1 MYFSSVVRF
10 EDLASNPRQSLQDLM
25 KRMDLFVTQSGLN
38 YIETHTLRDRFK
50 EVGKTS
56 CNKILTKTEALVLV
70 SFSQTLLNEIRQA
83 VAFTLVT
90 RNRSPIKPLS
100 KILTCPYTTL
110 TNQLLMDN
118 MGINDE

>member
-70 SFSQTLLNEIRQA
+70 SFSQTLLNEIRQKKA
-83 VAFTLVT
+83 SNVEKVVNASSGGPLWLHCASVCSSVT
-90 RNRSPIKPLS
+90 RLGNL
-100 KILTCPYTTL
+100 
-110 TNQLLMDN
+110 
-118 MGINDE
+118 